1 MYSEREDGISLERAV
16 AILDRLRRAYR
27 EWDATRRELLDGL
40 LPLVRDAVP
49 DLWGALWIG
58 LATAIDRLTR
68 NEESDLL
75 KYVVEEMER
84 SEREF
89 WCEESGHVYPPA
101 STNSTRKRRGK
112 APHPALRRQAGN
124 IDDSEGLSQGK
135 RKIDRKGRPQT
146 HWFTIP
152 IKLPTTPDHE
162 EEVAAV
168 PDRQER
174 RRTPRAGIAHRGIHS
189 TEDRQAG
196 RDETLSGPQ
205 NPRDAARADAAAGG
219 RRQMTFSKHYALI
232 LAGRYDVDGN
242 EESQQVGA
250 VADKLTNPWRATDE
264 VRDPLC

>member
-1 MYSEREDGISLERAV
+1 VTPSDLLTPTSPPRKTGGEQHAEKAPRKNRKRIERKLEKAKECILSAEDGISLERAV

-27 EWDATRRELLDGL
+27 EWDAARRELLDGL

-89 WCEESGHVYPPA
+89 WCEESGHIYPPA

-112 APHPALRRQAGN
+112 APHPALHRQAGN

-135 RKIDRKGRPQT
+135 RTIDRKGRPET

-162 EEVAAV
+162 EEKWRPSQIVKSDDERRVLALLIAGFTQPEIAKRAGMKLYRV
-168 PDRQER
+168 RKIRETLQER
-174 RRTPRAGIAHRGIHS
+174 MRRLEA
-189 TEDRQAG
+189 
-196 RDETLSGPQ
+196 
-205 NPRDAARADAAAGG
+205 
-219 RRQMTFSKHYALI
+219 
-232 LAGRYDVDGN
+232 
-242 EESQQVGA
+242 EEKRPS
-250 VADKLTNPWRATDE
+250 
-264 VRDPLC
+264 

>member
-1 MYSEREDGISLERAV
+1 MGR
-16 AILDRLRRAYR
+16 
-27 EWDATRRELLDGL
+27 
-40 LPLVRDAVP
+40 
-49 DLWGALWIG
+49 LWIG

-89 WCEESGHVYPPA
+89 WCEESGHIYPPA

-135 RKIDRKGRPQT
+135 RKIDRKGRPKT

-162 EEVAAV
+162 EEKWRPSQIVKSDDERRVLALLIAGFTQPKIAKRAGMKLYRV
-168 PDRQER
+168 RKIRETLQER
-174 RRTPRAGIAHRGIHS
+174 MRRLEA
-189 TEDRQAG
+189 ED
-196 RDETLSGPQ
+196 
-205 NPRDAARADAAAGG
+205 
-219 RRQMTFSKHYALI
+219 K
-232 LAGRYDVDGN
+232 
-242 EESQQVGA
+242 
-250 VADKLTNPWRATDE
+250 
-264 VRDPLC
+264 